1 LIIIPEIHRRI
12 IKIKFYD
19 VNIMSSV
26 QTTAEGI
33 PVIVLKEGSRQSR
46 GREAQRNNIAAAKL
60 IAEIISTSLG
70 PRGMDKMLVDS
81 IGDITIT
88 NDGATILKE
97 IDVQHPAAKMMVEV
111 AKATDS
117 EVGDGTTSAVVMAG
131 ALLEKAEGLVENDI
145 HPVIIANGYQKAAIK
160 AMSFL
165 SEIAQKVEPKDRKI
179 LEKIAVTSLVTKL
192 VSVGA
197 EDLAKIAVDAVLSV
211 VTSTDS
217 TFAVDLNNIK
227 VEKKAGGSIADS
239 RLINGI
245 VLDKEIVHSGMPK
258 KIQNA
263 KIAMISAPLEI
274 EKTEFD
280 AKININTPD
289 QIRTFMAEED
299 SILKGMV
306 DKIKSTNSNVVL
318 CQKGIDDIAQHHLA
332 KAGIIAV
339 RRIKESDMAKLAKA
353 TGGRIVGSVN
363 DLTEKDLGDAQTV
376 EERSIENDNWVFIE
390 GCKNP
395 KAVSLL
401 LRAGSQRVL
410 DEAER
415 SIHDALMVV
424 KDVIEKPLIVYGGG
438 APEGYVATKLRS
450 WAQSLSGREQL
461 AVEKFAEALESI
473 PLALAR
479 NAGMNPIDAITQL
492 RSKHS
497 AGEKWVGIDSVN
509 GVVGN
514 IQKSDIVEPI
524 KVKEQVIKSATE
536 TANMILRIDN
546 VVASSKP
553 SSVPAGQPHMPE
565 MGM

>member
-1 LIIIPEIHRRI
+1 
-12 IKIKFYD
+12 
-19 VNIMSSV
+19 MASV
-26 QTTAEGI
+26 HTTSEGI

-81 IGDITIT
+81 LGDITIT
-88 NDGATILKE
+88 SDGATILKE

-131 ALLEKAEGLVENDI
+131 ALLEKAEGLIDNDI
-145 HPVIIANGYQKAAIK
+145 HPVIIANGYQKASVK
-160 AMSFL
+160 AMSIL
-165 SEIAQKVEPKDRKI
+165 SEIAQKVDTKDRKT
-179 LEKIAVTSLVTKL
+179 LEKIATTALQTKL
-192 VSVGA
+192 VSIEA
-197 EDLAKIAVDAVLSV
+197 KDLAKIAVDAALAV
-211 VTSTDS
+211 VTQKDEGYG
-217 TFAVDLNNIK
+217 VDLNNIK
-227 VEKKAGGSIADS
+227 VEKKAGGSMVDS
-239 RLINGI
+239 KLINGI

-258 KIQNA
+258 KIEGA
-263 KIAMISAPLEI
+263 RIALISAPLEI
-274 EKTEFD
+274 EKTEFE

-289 QIRTFMAEED
+289 QIRSFMAEED
-299 SILKGMV
+299 NILKGMV
-306 DKIKSTNSNVVL
+306 EKIKSTNANVIL
-318 CQKGIDDIAQHHLA
+318 CQKGIDDVAQHYLA
-332 KAGIIAV
+332 KIGIIAV
-339 RRIKESDMAKLAKA
+339 RRIKESDMSKLAKA
-353 TGGRIVGSVN
+353 TGARIVGSLT
-363 DLTEKDLGDAQTV
+363 DLTEKDLGEAQIV
-376 EERSIENDNWVFIE
+376 EERTIENDNWVFIE

-401 LRAGSQRVL
+401 LRGGSQRVI

-424 KDVIEKPLIVYGGG
+424 KDVIEKPMIVYGGG
-438 APEGYVATKLRS
+438 APEAYISAKLRT

-461 AVEKFAEALESI
+461 AVEKFAEAIESI
-473 PLALAR
+473 PMALAR
-479 NAGMNPIDAITQL
+479 NAGMNPIDTITQL
-492 RSKHS
+492 HAKQN
-497 AGEKWVGIDSVN
+497 AGERWTGVDVVN
-509 GVVGN
+509 GIVGDMQN
-514 IQKSDIVEPI
+514 SGVMEPL

-553 SSVPAGQPHMPE
+553 VGTAGGQPRMPE

>member
-1 LIIIPEIHRRI
+1 
-12 IKIKFYD
+12 
-19 VNIMSSV
+19 MSSV
-26 QTTAEGI
+26 QTTSEGI
-33 PVIVLKEGSRQSR
+33 PVIVLREGSRQSR

-131 ALLEKAEGLVENDI
+131 ALLEKAESLIENDI
-145 HPVIIANGYQKAAIK
+145 HPVIIANGYKKASTKAI
-160 AMSFL
+160 L
-165 SEIAQKVEPKDRKI
+165 LLGEIAQKVEPKDRKT
-179 LEKIAVTSLVTKL
+179 LEKIATTAMQTKL
-192 VSVGA
+192 VSLEA
-197 EDLAKIAVDAVLSV
+197 SDLAKIAVDAALSV
-211 VTSTDS
+211 MTQKVDGYV
-217 TFAVDLNNIK
+217 VDLNNIK
-227 VEKKAGGSIADS
+227 VEKKAGGSMVDS
-239 RLINGI
+239 KLINGI

-258 KIQNA
+258 KIENA
-263 KIAMISAPLEI
+263 KIALISAPLEI
-274 EKTEFD
+274 EKTEFE
-280 AKININTPD
+280 AKINITDPN
-289 QIRTFMAEED
+289 QIKSFMAEED
-299 SILKGMV
+299 SIIKGMV
-306 DKIKSTNSNVVL
+306 EKIKSTNANVVL
-318 CQKGIDDIAQHHLA
+318 CQKGIDDIAQHYLA
-332 KAGIIAV
+332 KIGIIAV
-339 RRIKESDMAKLAKA
+339 RRIKESDMSKLAKA

-363 DLTEKDLGDAQTV
+363 DLTEKDLGEAQNV
-376 EERSIENDNWVFIE
+376 EEKTIENDNWVFIE

-395 KAVSLL
+395 KAVTLL
-401 LRAGSQRVL
+401 LRGGSQRVI

-415 SIHDALMVV
+415 AIHDSLMVT
-424 KDVIEKPLIVYGGG
+424 KDVVEKPMIVYGGG
-438 APEGYVATKLRS
+438 APEAYVATKLRV

-473 PLALAR
+473 PIALAR

-492 RSKHS
+492 RSKQS
-497 AGEKWVGIDSVN
+497 AGANWTGIDVIN
-509 GVVGN
+509 GVVGDM
-514 IQKSDIVEPI
+514 QKSEVVEPI

-546 VVASSKP
+546 VVASSKQ
-553 SSVPAGQPHMPE
+553 SVPSGGQPRMPE